1 MPEAV
6 PRTWTITQLAEE
18 YAVTLRTIRF
28 YEDKGLLC
36 PKRRG
41 NQRVFG
47 ARDHVRLGLVLR
59 GRRLGFS
66 LGEIATIIDMY
77 DAEPGEVGQLR
88 YLLDQIVVR
97 RADLE
102 QRRDDIDT
110 TLRELEEVEARCRE
124 DLKLLNEEPNA
135 TRRTQRLGERVSGA
149 VGEERA
155 ARTAKEEPNATRRTQ
170 RLGRR
175 DG

>member
-28 YEDKGLLC
+28 YEDKGLLR
-36 PKRRG
+36 PERRG

-97 RADLE
+97 RTDLE

-110 TLRELEEVEARCRE
+110 TLRELDEVEARCRE
-124 DLKLLNEEPNA
+124 DLK
-135 TRRTQRLGERVSGA
+135 RLGERVSGA

-155 ARTAKEEPNATRRTQ
+155 ARTAKEKPNATRRTQ